1 MDAALPRALAE
12 PAALAA
18 ASLLALAE
26 AEAEDCAELTEEA

>member
-26 AEAEDCAELTEEA
+26 AEDCAALTEEA